1 MASERADC
9 WDKPEP
15 LFDALVEEQLLV
27 DAAEARYVAAEQR
40 VRCP

>member
-1 MASERADC
+1 MGEREADL

-15 LFDALVEEQLLV
+15 LFDALVEEQMQI

-40 VRCP
+40 IRCP